1 MNQSRFVKGLTVTM
15 LVALV
20 FSVWTAPFAR
30 AAVPTVPAGA
40 DSTPIIYYYTEG
52 CSECRAVE
60 QYLDALSTAYDFYL
74 YKKVDSLDAAGAK
87 VRSTLDTA
95 YGVPDAERGVA
106 PTIFVG
112 DKVFLREPAIKAG
125 LEQALISSTPALR
138 QHLLDAEAAAE
149 NGGGSEP
156 TDLFKTFS
164 VLTVVGAGLLDGIN
178 PCAFATLIFFISY
191 LIMRSKS
198 KRDILFVGLAFAAG
212 VFLAYLAAGMGLYQF
227 VSRVPWF
234 FALSKWFYM
243 IIGIFAAVI
252 AVLSVRDA
260 WRARH
265 GDLGD
270 MTLQLPERNKGMIHK
285 LIRDQARTGFVAT
298 SAFLV
303 AFPVSLFEF
312 MCTGQTY
319 LPTIVLIF
327 SQNVLRQRAALF
339 LVIYNLL
346 FILPL
351 VLITVIAYLGVTS
364 DHLVTWLKRNAAP
377 VKAATAVLFVALAG
391 FLLVR
396 ALTLFGVIR

>member
-1 MNQSRFVKGLTVTM
+1 VNRFRFLKGLVVAM
-15 LVALV
+15 LAVLV
-20 FSVWTAPFAR
+20 CGAWAVPFAR
-30 AAVPTVPAGA
+30 AVAPTAPAHA

-52 CSECRAVE
+52 CSECQAVE
-60 QYLDALSTAYDFYL
+60 QYLDALSTQYDFYL

-87 VRSTLDTA
+87 VRSALDTA
-95 YGVPDAERGVA
+95 YGVPDAQRGVA
-106 PTIFVG
+106 PTIFIG
-112 DKVFLREPAIKAG
+112 DRVFIREPAIKAG
-125 LEQALISSTPALR
+125 LEQALTSSTPALR
-138 QHLLDAEAAAE
+138 GHLLDAEATAE
-149 NGGGSEP
+149 KGGGSEP

-164 VLTVVGAGLLDGIN
+164 VLTVIGAGLLDGIN

-198 KRDILFVGLAFAAG
+198 RRDILFVGLAFAVG
-212 VFLAYLAAGMGLYQF
+212 VFLAYLAAGMGLYQV

-234 FALSKWFYM
+234 FALSKWFYLA
-243 IIGIFAAVI
+243 IGIFAAVI

-285 LIRDQARTGFVAT
+285 LIRGQARTGFVAT

-327 SQNVLRQRAALF
+327 SQNVLKQRAVLF
-339 LVIYNLL
+339 LILYNLL

-351 VLITVIAYLGVTS
+351 VLITVIAFLGVTS

-377 VKAATAVLFVALAG
+377 VKVATAVLFVALAA
-391 FLLVR
+391 FLILR

>member
-1 MNQSRFVKGLTVTM
+1 M
-15 LVALV
+15 LIGVCMIGVPVRAVEQTTPPSATSVPLV
-20 FSVWTAPFAR
+20 
-30 AAVPTVPAGA
+30 
-40 DSTPIIYYYTEG
+40 YYYTVG

-60 QYLDALSTAYDFYL
+60 EYLGALSKKYDFYV
-74 YKKVDSLDAAGAK
+74 YKKVDALDSTGAK
-87 VRSTLDTA
+87 VRSALDTS
-95 YGVPDAERGVA
+95 YGVPDAQRGIA

-112 DKVFLREPAIKAG
+112 DKVFLRESAIKTG
-125 LEQALISSTPALR
+125 LEQALKSSTPALR
-138 QHLLDAEAAAE
+138 QHLMDAEGAAE
-149 NGGGSEP
+149 KSGGSVP
-156 TDLFKTFS
+156 TNVFKTFS
-164 VLTVVGAGLLDGIN
+164 VLTVIGAGLLDGIN

-198 KRDILFVGLAFAAG
+198 RRDILFVGLAFALG
-212 VFLAYLAAGMGLYQF
+212 VFIAYLAAGLGLYQL
-227 VSRVPWF
+227 VSRATWF
-234 FALSKWFYM
+234 FALSKWFYLA
-243 IIGIFAAVI
+243 IGIFAGVI

-260 WRARH
+260 WHARH

-270 MTLQLPERNKGMIHK
+270 MTLQLPERNKDMIHK
-285 LIRDQARTGFVAT
+285 LIRNQARTGFVAT

-327 SQNVLRQRAALF
+327 SQSVLKQRAALL
-339 LVIYNLL
+339 LVVYNLL
-346 FILPL
+346 FVLPL

-391 FLLVR
+391 FLIVR

>member
-1 MNQSRFVKGLTVTM
+1 MTRTLRFRAIAIALI
-15 LVALV
+15 ALV
-20 FSVWTAPFAR
+20 CALTAIGRVRAVEQTTAPSE
-30 AAVPTVPAGA
+30 T
-40 DSTPIIYYYTEG
+40 SIPIIYYFTEG

-60 QYLDALSTAYDFYL
+60 QQVEALASTYDFYI
-74 YKKVDSLDAAGAK
+74 YRKVDSLDAAGAK
-87 VRSTLDTA
+87 VRSALDTE
-95 YGVPDAERGVA
+95 YGVPDAQRGVA
-106 PTIFVG
+106 PTIFIG
-112 DKVFLREPAIKAG
+112 DDVFIREPAIKAG
-125 LEQALISSTPALR
+125 LEQALRESTPLSN
-138 QHLLDAEAAAE
+138 QHLLDAWTAAGQSGA
-149 NGGGSEP
+149 EP

-164 VLTVVGAGLLDGIN
+164 VLTVIGAGLLDGVN

-212 VFLAYLAAGMGLYQF
+212 VFIAYLAAGMGLYQV
-227 VSRVPWF
+227 VSRASWF
-234 FALSKWFYM
+234 FALSKWFYLV
-243 IIGIFAAVI
+243 IGIFAAVI

-270 MTLQLPERNKGMIHK
+270 MTLQLPERNKGIIHK
-285 LIRDQARTGFVAT
+285 LIRNQARTGFVAT

-319 LPTIVLIF
+319 LPTIVLIV
-327 SQNVLRQRAALF
+327 SQDALRARAALL
-339 LVIYNLL
+339 LVVYNLL
-346 FILPL
+346 FIFPL
-351 VLITVIAYLGVTS
+351 VLITGIAYLGVTS
-364 DHLVTWLKRNAAP
+364 EHLVAWLKKNATP

-396 ALTLFGVIR
+396 ALTLFGVI

>member
-1 MNQSRFVKGLTVTM
+1 VNQPRFLKGLTVAM
-15 LVALV
+15 LAALLCGA
-20 FSVWTAPFAR
+20 WAAPLAR
-30 AAVPTVPAGA
+30 AIPTASADA

-60 QYLDALSTAYDFYL
+60 QYLEVLSTTYGFYL
-74 YKKVDSLDAAGAK
+74 YRKVDSLDGAGAK
-87 VRSTLDTA
+87 VRSALDTA
-95 YGVPDAERGVA
+95 YGVPEAQRGVA

-112 DKVFLREPAIKAG
+112 DRVFLREPAIKAG
-125 LEQALISSTPALR
+125 LEQALKSSTPELR
-138 QHLLDAEAAAE
+138 QHLLEAEAAAE
-149 NGGGSEP
+149 NGGGGEP
-156 TDLFKTFS
+156 ADLFKTFS
-164 VLTVVGAGLLDGIN
+164 VLTVIGAGLLDGVN

-191 LIMRSKS
+191 LIMRSKAR
-198 KRDILFVGLAFAAG
+198 RDILFVGLAFAAG

-234 FALSKWFYM
+234 FALSKWFYLA
-243 IIGIFAAVI
+243 IGIFAAVI

-270 MTLQLPERNKGMIHK
+270 MTLQLPERNKGMIHT
-285 LIRDQARTGFVAT
+285 LIRGQARTGFVAT

-327 SQNVLRQRAALF
+327 SQNVLKQRAALF
-339 LVIYNLL
+339 MVIYNLL

-351 VLITVIAYLGVTS
+351 VVITVIAYLGVTS

-391 FLLVR
+391 FLIVR

>member
-1 MNQSRFVKGLTVTM
+1 MNRFRLLRYLAVVS

-20 FSVWTAPFAR
+20 CGVVATPLVH
-30 AAVPTVPAGA
+30 AAVPTAPAHA

-52 CSECRAVE
+52 CSECQAVE
-60 QYLDALSTAYDFYL
+60 QYLDALSRTYDFYV
-74 YKKVDSLDAAGAK
+74 YKKVDSLDGAGAK
-87 VRSTLDTA
+87 VRSALDTS
-95 YGVPDAERGVA
+95 YGVPDAQRGIA

-112 DKVFLREPAIKAG
+112 DTVFLRESAIKTG
-125 LEQALISSTPALR
+125 LEQALKSSTPALR
-138 QHLLDAEAAAE
+138 QHLMDAEGAAE
-149 NGGGSEP
+149 KSGGSEP
-156 TDLFKTFS
+156 TDVFKTFS
-164 VLTVVGAGLLDGIN
+164 VLTVIGAGLLDGIN

-198 KRDILFVGLAFAAG
+198 RRDILFVGLAFALG
-212 VFLAYLAAGMGLYQF
+212 VFIAYLAAGLGLYQL
-227 VSRVPWF
+227 VSRATWF
-234 FALSKWFYM
+234 FALSKWFYLA
-243 IIGIFAAVI
+243 IGIFAGMI

-260 WRARH
+260 WHARH

-270 MTLQLPERNKGMIHK
+270 MTLQLPERNKSMIHR

-327 SQNVLRQRAALF
+327 SQSVLKQRAALL

-346 FILPL
+346 FVLPL
-351 VLITVIAYLGVTS
+351 VLITVIAELGVTS

-377 VKAATAVLFVALAG
+377 VKAATAMLFVALAG
-391 FLLVR
+391 FFIVR

>member
-1 MNQSRFVKGLTVTM
+1 VRGHVVRPLVLSL
-15 LVALV
+15 LVAL
-20 FSVWTAPFAR
+20 SVLAGITPAR
-30 AAVPTVPAGA
+30 AVSSAPAPTEA
-40 DSTPIIYYYTEG
+40 TPIIYFYTQG
-52 CSECRAVE
+52 CSECKAVE
-60 QYLDALSTAYDFYL
+60 QELAALESAYSMTTYRKYDALDKASIGIRA
-74 YKKVDSLDAAGAK
+74 SLDEQ
-87 VRSTLDTA
+87 
-95 YGVPDAERGVA
+95 YQVPMSQRGVA

-112 DKVFLREPAIKAG
+112 DQVFVREKAIKGG
-125 LEQALISSTPALR
+125 LEDALRSSTPESR
-138 QHLLDAEAAAE
+138 QHLLDAYETAE
-149 NGGGSEP
+149 KAGGTEP

-164 VLTVVGAGLLDGIN
+164 VLTVIGAGLLDGVN

-198 KRDILFVGLAFAAG
+198 KRNILFVGLAFAGG
-212 VFLAYLAAGMGLYQF
+212 VFLAYLAAGLGLYQL
-227 VSRVPWF
+227 VSRATWF
-234 FALSKWFYM
+234 FALSKWFYL
-243 IIGIFAAVI
+243 IVGVFAAVI

-270 MTLQLPERNKGMIHK
+270 MTLQLPERNKGMIHR
-285 LIRDQARTGFVAT
+285 LIRGQARTGFVAT

-327 SQNVLRQRAALF
+327 SQDVLRTRAVLL
-339 LVIYNLL
+339 LVVYNLL

-351 VLITVIAYLGVTS
+351 VFITCIAYFGVTS
-364 DHLVTWLKRNAAP
+364 EHLVAWLKRNATV
-377 VKAATAVLFVALAG
+377 VKAATAVLFVALSA

-396 ALTLFGVIR
+396 ALTLFGVIG

>member
-1 MNQSRFVKGLTVTM
+1 MTRNTAWRTAAF
-15 LVALV
+15 LVAVLIGVCMIGVPVRGVEQGPPPSATSVPLV
-20 FSVWTAPFAR
+20 
-30 AAVPTVPAGA
+30 
-40 DSTPIIYYYTEG
+40 YYYTEG

-60 QYLDALSTAYDFYL
+60 QYLDALLTQYDFYV
-74 YKKVDSLDAAGAK
+74 YKKVDSLDGAGAK
-87 VRSTLDTA
+87 VRSSLDTS
-95 YGVPDAERGVA
+95 YGVPDAQRGIA

-112 DKVFLREPAIKAG
+112 DKVFLRESGIKTG
-125 LEQALISSTPALR
+125 LEEALQSSTPALR
-138 QHLLDAEAAAE
+138 QHLMDAVAAAE
-149 NGGGSEP
+149 KSGGSEP
-156 TDLFKTFS
+156 TDVFKTFS
-164 VLTVVGAGLLDGIN
+164 VLTVIGAGLLDGIN

-191 LIMRSKS
+191 LIMRSRS
-198 KRDILFVGLAFAAG
+198 RRDILVVGLAFALG
-212 VFLAYLAAGMGLYQF
+212 VFIAYLAAGLGLYQL
-227 VSRVPWF
+227 VSRATWF
-234 FALSKWFYM
+234 FALSKWFYLV
-243 IIGIFAAVI
+243 IGIFAGVI

-270 MTLQLPERNKGMIHK
+270 MTLQLPERNKGMIHR
-285 LIRDQARTGFVAT
+285 LIRDQARTGLVAT

-327 SQNVLRQRAALF
+327 SQSALKQRAALL
-339 LVIYNLL
+339 LVVYNLL

-351 VLITVIAYLGVTS
+351 VLITVIACLGVTS

-377 VKAATAVLFVALAG
+377 VKVATAVLFIALAG
-391 FLLVR
+391 FFTVR

>member
-1 MNQSRFVKGLTVTM
+1 VTRTLRFRAIAIALIVLACTLSATGGVRAIEQTV
-15 LVALV
+15 
-20 FSVWTAPFAR
+20 APSQA
-30 AAVPTVPAGA
+30 
-40 DSTPIIYYYTEG
+40 STPLIYYYTEG

-60 QYLDALSTAYDFYL
+60 QELEALASAYDFYIFR
-74 YKKVDSLDAAGAK
+74 KVDSLDAAGAK
-87 VRSTLDTA
+87 VRSVLDTE
-95 YGVPDAERGVA
+95 YGVPDAQRGVA
-106 PTIFVG
+106 PTIFIG
-112 DKVFLREPAIKAG
+112 DDVFIREPTIKAG
-125 LEQALISSTPALR
+125 LEKALRESTPLSH
-138 QHLLDAEAAAE
+138 QHLLDAWASAE
-149 NGGGSEP
+149 KSGGKEP

-164 VLTVVGAGLLDGIN
+164 VLTVIGAGLLDGVN

-212 VFLAYLAAGMGLYQF
+212 VFIAYLAAGMGLYQV
-227 VSRVPWF
+227 VSRASWF
-234 FALSKWFYM
+234 FALSKWFYL
-243 IIGIFAAVI
+243 IIGVFAAVI
-252 AVLSVRDA
+252 AILSVRDA

-270 MTLQLPERNKGMIHK
+270 MTLQLPERNKGIIHR

-319 LPTIVLIF
+319 LPTIVLIV
-327 SQNVLRQRAALF
+327 SQDALRARAALL
-339 LVIYNLL
+339 LVVYNLL

-351 VLITVIAYLGVTS
+351 VLITGIAYLGVTS
-364 DHLVTWLKRNAAP
+364 EHLVAWLKKNATP

-396 ALTLFGVIR
+396 ALTLFGLI

>member
-1 MNQSRFVKGLTVTM
+1 MNRFRLLRYLAVVS

-20 FSVWTAPFAR
+20 CGVVATPIVH
-30 AAVPTVPAGA
+30 AAVPTAPAHA

-52 CSECRAVE
+52 CSECQAVE
-60 QYLDALSTAYDFYL
+60 QYLGTLSRTYDFYV
-74 YKKVDSLDAAGAK
+74 YKKVDALDSTGAK
-87 VRSTLDTA
+87 VRSALDTS
-95 YGVPDAERGVA
+95 YGVPDAQRGIA

-112 DKVFLREPAIKAG
+112 DKVFLRESAIKTG
-125 LEQALISSTPALR
+125 LEQALKSSTPALR
-138 QHLLDAEAAAE
+138 QHLMDAEGAAE
-149 NGGGSEP
+149 KSGGSEP
-156 TDLFKTFS
+156 TDAFKTFS
-164 VLTVVGAGLLDGIN
+164 VLTVIGAGLLDGIN

-198 KRDILFVGLAFAAG
+198 RRDILFVGLAFALG
-212 VFLAYLAAGMGLYQF
+212 VFIAYLAAGLGLYQL
-227 VSRVPWF
+227 VSRATWF
-234 FALSKWFYM
+234 FALSKWFYLA
-243 IIGIFAAVI
+243 IGIFAGVI

-260 WRARH
+260 WHARH

-270 MTLQLPERNKGMIHK
+270 MTLQLPERNKSMIHR

-327 SQNVLRQRAALF
+327 SQSVLKQRAVLL
-339 LVIYNLL
+339 LVVYNLL

-351 VLITVIAYLGVTS
+351 VLITVIAELGVTS

-391 FLLVR
+391 FFIVR

>member
-1 MNQSRFVKGLTVTM
+1 VTRTLRFRAIA
-15 LVALV
+15 VALIALACTLSATGRV
-20 FSVWTAPFAR
+20 RAIEQTAAPS
-30 AAVPTVPAGA
+30 AA
-40 DSTPIIYYYTEG
+40 STPLVYYYTEG

-60 QYLDALSTAYDFYL
+60 LQLDALMSRYDFYI
-74 YKKVDSLDAAGAK
+74 YRKVDSLDAAGAGI
-87 VRSTLDTA
+87 RSALDTA
-95 YGVPDAERGVA
+95 YGVPDAQRGVA

-112 DKVFLREPAIKAG
+112 DQVFIREPAIKAG
-125 LEQALISSTPALR
+125 LEKALQESTPGLR
-138 QHLLDAEAAAE
+138 QHLVDAWAAGE
-149 NGGGSEP
+149 KGGGKEP

-164 VLTVVGAGLLDGIN
+164 VLTVIGAGLLDGVN

-198 KRDILFVGLAFAAG
+198 RRNILFVGLAFAAG
-212 VFLAYLAAGMGLYQF
+212 VFIAYLAAGLGLYQL
-227 VSRVPWF
+227 VSRATWF
-234 FALSKWFYM
+234 FALSKWFYL
-243 IIGIFAAVI
+243 IVGVFAAVI
-252 AVLSVRDA
+252 AVLSIRDA

-270 MTLQLPERNKGMIHK
+270 MTLQLPERNKGIIHK
-285 LIRDQARTGFVAT
+285 LIRGQARTGFVAT

-327 SQNVLRQRAALF
+327 SQDALRARAVLL
-339 LVIYNLL
+339 LVVYNLL

-351 VLITVIAYLGVTS
+351 VLITGIAYLGVTS
-364 DHLVTWLKRNAAP
+364 EHLVAWLKKNATP

-391 FLLVR
+391 FLLAR

>member
-1 MNQSRFVKGLTVTM
+1 MNRPGFLKV
-15 LVALV
+15 LVVATLAV
-20 FSVWTAPFAR
+20 VVCGAWAAPFAH
-30 AAVPTVPAGA
+30 AAVPATPLHV

-52 CSECRAVE
+52 CSECQAVD
-60 QYLDALSTAYDFYL
+60 QYLDTLSTKYDFYV
-74 YKKVDSLDAAGAK
+74 YKKVDSLDSAGAK
-87 VRSTLDTA
+87 VRSALDTS
-95 YGVPDAERGVA
+95 YGVPDAQRGIA

-112 DKVFLREPAIKAG
+112 DKVFLREPAIKTG
-125 LEQALISSTPALR
+125 LEQALKSSTPALR

-149 NGGGSEP
+149 KGGGSEP

-164 VLTVVGAGLLDGIN
+164 VLTVIGAGLLDGIN

-198 KRDILFVGLAFAAG
+198 KRDILFVGLTFALG
-212 VFLAYLAAGMGLYQF
+212 VFIAYLAAGLGLYQL
-227 VSRVPWF
+227 VSRAKWF
-234 FALSKWFYM
+234 FALSKWFYLA
-243 IIGIFAAVI
+243 IGVFAAVI

-270 MTLQLPERNKGMIHK
+270 MTLQLPERNKGMIHR

-298 SAFLV
+298 GAFLV

-327 SQNVLRQRAALF
+327 SQNVLKQRAALF
-339 LVIYNLL
+339 MVVYNLL

-364 DHLVTWLKRNAAP
+364 DHLVTWLKKNAAP
-377 VKAATAVLFVALAG
+377 VKVATAVLFVALAG
-391 FLLVR
+391 FLIVR

>member
-1 MNQSRFVKGLTVTM
+1 VTRTFRLQVVL
-15 LVALV
+15 LVAV
-20 FSVWTAPFAR
+20 FLTCTFIAIGGVRAIEQTAA
-30 AAVPTVPAGA
+30 PTAT
-40 DSTPIIYYYTEG
+40 STPIVYYYTEG

-60 QYLDALSTAYDFYL
+60 QELEALASAYDFYI
-74 YKKVDSLDAAGAK
+74 YRKIDSLDVAGAK
-87 VRSTLDTA
+87 VRSALDTA
-95 YGVPDAERGVA
+95 YGVLDAQRGVA

-112 DKVFLREPAIKAG
+112 DKVFVRETAIKAG
-125 LEQALISSTPALR
+125 LEQALEASTPQSR
-138 QHLLDAEAAAE
+138 RHLLDAWTAAGQSGA
-149 NGGGSEP
+149 EP

-164 VLTVVGAGLLDGIN
+164 VLTVIGAGLLDGVN

-198 KRDILFVGLAFAAG
+198 RKDILFVGLAFAAG
-212 VFLAYLAAGMGLYQF
+212 VFIAYLAAGMGLYQL
-227 VSRVPWF
+227 VSRATWF
-234 FALSKWFYM
+234 FALSKWFYLV
-243 IIGIFAAVI
+243 IGLFAAVI

-270 MTLQLPERNKGMIHK
+270 MTLQLPERNKGIIHK
-285 LIRDQARTGFVAT
+285 LIRNQARTGFVAT

-319 LPTIVLIF
+319 LPTIVLIV
-327 SQNVLRQRAALF
+327 SQDALRARAALL
-339 LVIYNLL
+339 LVVYNLL

-351 VLITVIAYLGVTS
+351 VLITGIAYLGVTS
-364 DHLVTWLKRNAAP
+364 EHLVAWLKRNATP

>member
-1 MNQSRFVKGLTVTM
+1 LLKGLAVAT
-15 LVALV
+15 LLALV
-20 FSVWTAPFAR
+20 CGVWAAPFAR
-30 AAVPTVPAGA
+30 AAVPTAPAHA

-60 QYLDALSTAYDFYL
+60 QQLEALSTRYDFYV
-74 YKKVDSLDAAGAK
+74 YKKADSLDGAGAK
-87 VRSTLDTA
+87 VRSALDTA
-95 YGVPDAERGVA
+95 YGVPEAERGVA

-112 DKVFLREPAIKAG
+112 DKVFLREPAIKTG
-125 LEQALISSTPALR
+125 LEQALKSSTPVLR
-138 QHLLDAEAAAE
+138 QYLLDAQATAE
-149 NGGGSEP
+149 KGGGSEP

-164 VLTVVGAGLLDGIN
+164 ILTVIGAGLLDGVN

-198 KRDILFVGLAFAAG
+198 RRDILFVGLAFAAG
-212 VFLAYLAAGMGLYQF
+212 VFLAYLAAGMGLYQV

-234 FALSKWFYM
+234 FALSKWFYLA
-243 IIGIFAAVI
+243 IGIFAAVI

-260 WRARH
+260 WRARN

-327 SQNVLRQRAALF
+327 SQSVLKQRAALL

-364 DHLVTWLKRNAAP
+364 DHLVAWLKRNAAP
-377 VKAATAVLFVALAG
+377 VKAATAILFVALAG
-391 FLLVR
+391 FLIVR

>member
-1 MNQSRFVKGLTVTM
+1 VNRSRFVKGLTVAM
-15 LVALV
+15 LVALAL
-20 FSVWTAPFAR
+20 SAWTAPFAR
-30 AAVPTVPAGA
+30 AAVPTAPTDA

-60 QYLDALSTAYDFYL
+60 QYLEVLSAQYDFYL
-74 YKKVDSLDAAGAK
+74 YKKVDSLDGAGAK
-87 VRSTLDTA
+87 VRSALDAT
-95 YGVPDAERGVA
+95 YGVADAERGVA

-112 DKVFLREPAIKAG
+112 DRVFIREPAIKAG
-125 LEQALISSTPALR
+125 LEQALKSSTPELR
-138 QHLLDAEAAAE
+138 QHLLDAEGAAE
-149 NGGGSEP
+149 NGGGDDP
-156 TDLFKTFS
+156 ADLFKTFS
-164 VLTVVGAGLLDGIN
+164 VLTVVGAGLLDGVN

-191 LIMRSKS
+191 LIIRSKAR
-198 KRDILFVGLAFAAG
+198 RDILFVGLAFAAG
-212 VFLAYLAAGMGLYQF
+212 VFLAYLAAGMGLYQV

-234 FALSKWFYM
+234 FALSKWFYLA
-243 IIGIFAAVI
+243 IGVFAAVI

-270 MTLQLPERNKGMIHK
+270 MTLQLPERNKGIIHR
-285 LIRDQARTGFVAT
+285 LIRDQARTGFVVT

-327 SQNVLRQRAALF
+327 SQSVLKQRAALF
-339 LVIYNLL
+339 LIIYNLL

-364 DHLVTWLKRNAAP
+364 DHLVTWLKKNAAP

-391 FLLVR
+391 FLIVR

>member
-1 MNQSRFVKGLTVTM
+1 VTKTFRLTASLLV
-15 LVALV
+15 LVALSCV
-20 FSVWTAPFAR
+20 SVAAGPVRAVEQTAAPSQ
-30 AAVPTVPAGA
+30 T
-40 DSTPIIYYYTEG
+40 STPLIYYYTEG

-60 QYLDALSTAYDFYL
+60 QELEALASTYDFYI
-74 YKKVDSLDAAGAK
+74 YRKVDSLDAAGAK
-87 VRSTLDTA
+87 VRSALDTS
-95 YGVPDAERGVA
+95 YGVPDAQRGVA
-106 PTIFVG
+106 PTIFIG
-112 DKVFLREPAIKAG
+112 DKVFVREPAIKGG
-125 LEQALISSTPALR
+125 LEQALQSSTPELR
-138 QHLLDAEAAAE
+138 QHLLDAWTSAE
-149 NGGGSEP
+149 KGGGTEP

-164 VLTVVGAGLLDGIN
+164 VLTVIGAGLLDGVN

-212 VFLAYLAAGMGLYQF
+212 VFIAYLAAGMGLYQV
-227 VSRVPWF
+227 VSRATWF
-234 FALSKWFYM
+234 FALSKWFYLV
-243 IIGIFAAVI
+243 IGVFAAVI

-270 MTLQLPERNKGMIHK
+270 MTLQLPERNKGIIHK
-285 LIRDQARTGFVAT
+285 LIRNQARTGFVAT

-319 LPTIVLIF
+319 LPTIVLIV
-327 SQNVLRQRAALF
+327 SQDALRARAALL
-339 LVIYNLL
+339 LVVYNLL

-351 VLITVIAYLGVTS
+351 VLITGIAYLGVTS
-364 DHLVTWLKRNAAP
+364 EHLVAWLKRNATP

-396 ALTLFGVIR
+396 ALTLFGVLR

>member
-1 MNQSRFVKGLTVTM
+1 MRLHAPVTRLAVIAACLVLVLT
-15 LVALV
+15 
-20 FSVWTAPFAR
+20 PFR
-30 AAVPTVPAGA
+30 AASSAASGTTDTPGDGVPIVYF
-40 DSTPIIYYYTEG
+40 STEG
-52 CSECRAVE
+52 CSECQAVSE
-60 QYLDALSTAYDFYL
+60 LLESLAKRYDFYV
-74 YKKVDSLDAAGAK
+74 YKKVDSLDPAGAK
-87 VRSTLDTA
+87 VRAALDEA
-95 YGVPDAERGVA
+95 YGVPKAQRGVA

-112 DKVFLREPAIKAG
+112 DRVLVREEAIDKG
-125 LEQALISSTPALR
+125 LESALLLSTPELGR
-138 QHLLDAEAAAE
+138 HLVDAWASAE
-149 NGGGSEP
+149 RGGGTEP
-156 TDLFKTFS
+156 SDLFKTFS
-164 VLTVVGAGLLDGIN
+164 VLTVVGAGLLDGVN

-198 KRDILFVGLAFAAG
+198 KRDILLVGLAFAAG
-212 VFLAYLAAGMGLYQF
+212 VFLAYLAAGMGLYQL
-227 VSRVPWF
+227 VSRAKWF
-234 FALSKWFYM
+234 FALSKWFYLV
-243 IIGIFAAVI
+243 IGVFAAVI

-285 LIRDQARTGFVAT
+285 LIRNQARTGFVAT
-298 SAFLV
+298 SAFLI

-327 SQNVLRQRAALF
+327 SQSVLKQRATLLLIA
-339 LVIYNLL
+339 YNLL

-364 DHLVTWLKRNAAP
+364 DHLVAWLKKNAAP

-396 ALTLFGVIR
+396 AFTLFGGIK

>member
-1 MNQSRFVKGLTVTM
+1 MSLLM
-15 LVALV
+15 
-20 FSVWTAPFAR
+20 R
-30 AAVPTVPAGA
+30 AARRLSAVMFVIVLAATLFLGGPRAAAAPSGV
-40 DSTPIIYYYTEG
+40 PIIYYYTEG
-52 CSECRAVE
+52 CSECGAVDE
-60 QYLDALSTAYDFYL
+60 ELEALSADYDFYV
-74 YKKVDSLDAAGAK
+74 YQKVDSLDVKGAVIRAA
-87 VRSTLDTA
+87 LDEA
-95 YGVPDAERGVA
+95 FGVPQASRGVA

-112 DKVFLREPAIKAG
+112 NRALVREKAIKSG
-125 LEQALISSTPALR
+125 LESALRLSTPER
-138 QHLLDAEAAAE
+138 DQHLLDAWTAAQQ
-149 NGGGSEP
+149 GGETEP

-164 VLTVVGAGLLDGIN
+164 VLTVVGAGLLDGVN

-212 VFLAYLAAGMGLYQF
+212 VFLAYLAAGMGLYQL
-227 VSRVPWF
+227 VSRATWF
-234 FALSKWFYM
+234 FALSKWFYL
-243 IIGIFAAVI
+243 IIGVFAAVI
-252 AVLSVRDA
+252 AILSVRDA

-270 MTLQLPERNKGMIHK
+270 MTLRLPERNKGIIHR

-298 SAFLV
+298 GAFLV

-327 SQNVLRQRAALF
+327 SQNALRQRAVLL
-339 LVIYNLL
+339 LVMYNLL

-351 VLITVIAYLGVTS
+351 VVITCIAYFGVTS
-364 DHLVTWLKRNAAP
+364 EHLVAWLRKNATT

-391 FLLVR
+391 FLLTR

>member
-1 MNQSRFVKGLTVTM
+1 MNRFRLLRYLAVVS

-20 FSVWTAPFAR
+20 CGVVATPIVH
-30 AAVPTVPAGA
+30 AAVPTAPAHA

-52 CSECRAVE
+52 CSECQAVE
-60 QYLDALSTAYDFYL
+60 QYLDALSRTYDFYV
-74 YKKVDSLDAAGAK
+74 YKKVDALDSTGAK
-87 VRSTLDTA
+87 VRSALDTS
-95 YGVPDAERGVA
+95 YGVPDAQRGIA

-112 DKVFLREPAIKAG
+112 DKVFLREPAIKTG
-125 LEQALISSTPALR
+125 LEQALKSSTSALR

-149 NGGGSEP
+149 KGGGSEP

-164 VLTVVGAGLLDGIN
+164 VLTVIGAGLLDGIN

-198 KRDILFVGLAFAAG
+198 KRDILFVGLTFALG
-212 VFLAYLAAGMGLYQF
+212 VFIAYLAAGLGLDQL
-227 VSRVPWF
+227 VSRAKWF
-234 FALSKWFYM
+234 FALSKWFYLA
-243 IIGIFAAVI
+243 IGVFAAVI

-270 MTLQLPERNKGMIHK
+270 MTLQLPERNKGMIHR

-298 SAFLV
+298 GAFLV

-327 SQNVLRQRAALF
+327 SQNVLKQRAALF
-339 LVIYNLL
+339 MVVYNLL

-364 DHLVTWLKRNAAP
+364 DHLVTLLKKNAAP
-377 VKAATAVLFVALAG
+377 VKVATAVLFVALAG
-391 FLLVR
+391 FLVVR

>member
-1 MNQSRFVKGLTVTM
+1 M
-15 LVALV
+15 LAVLV
-20 FSVWTAPFAR
+20 CGAWAVPFAR
-30 AAVPTVPAGA
+30 AVAPTAPAHA

-52 CSECRAVE
+52 CSECQAVE
-60 QYLDALSTAYDFYL
+60 QYLDALSTKYDFYL

-87 VRSTLDTA
+87 VRSALDTA
-95 YGVPDAERGVA
+95 YGVPDAQRGVA

-112 DKVFLREPAIKAG
+112 NKVFIREPAIKAG
-125 LEQALISSTPALR
+125 LEQALKSSTPALD
-138 QHLLDAEAAAE
+138 QHLLDAEAVAE
-149 NGGGSEP
+149 KGGGKEP

-164 VLTVVGAGLLDGIN
+164 ILTVIGAGLLDGIN

-198 KRDILFVGLAFAAG
+198 RRDILFVGLAFAVG
-212 VFLAYLAAGMGLYQF
+212 VFLAYLAAGMGLYQI

-234 FALSKWFYM
+234 FALSKWFYLA
-243 IIGIFAAVI
+243 IGIFAAVI

-285 LIRDQARTGFVAT
+285 LIRGQARTGFVAT

-327 SQNVLRQRAALF
+327 SQNILKQRAALF
-339 LVIYNLL
+339 LILYNLL

-351 VLITVIAYLGVTS
+351 VLITVIAFLGVTS
-364 DHLVTWLKRNAAP
+364 DHLVTWLKRNATA
-377 VKAATAVLFVALAG
+377 VKVATAILFVALAA
-391 FLLVR
+391 FLILR

>member
-1 MNQSRFVKGLTVTM
+1 VTRTLRFRAIAIA
-15 LVALV
+15 LVALACTLSATGGV
-20 FSVWTAPFAR
+20 RAIEQTAAPSA
-30 AAVPTVPAGA
+30 T
-40 DSTPIIYYYTEG
+40 STPLIYYYTEG

-60 QYLDALSTAYDFYL
+60 QELEALASTFDFYIFR
-74 YKKVDSLDAAGAK
+74 KVDSLDAAGAK
-87 VRSTLDTA
+87 VRSVLDTE
-95 YGVPDAERGVA
+95 YGVPDAQRGVA
-106 PTIFVG
+106 PTIFIG
-112 DKVFLREPAIKAG
+112 DDVFIREPAIKAG
-125 LEQALISSTPALR
+125 LEKALR
-138 QHLLDAEAAAE
+138 ESTRLSHQHLLDAWASAE
-149 NGGGSEP
+149 KSGGKEP

-164 VLTVVGAGLLDGIN
+164 VLTVIGAGLLDGVN

-212 VFLAYLAAGMGLYQF
+212 VFIAYLAAGLGLYQV
-227 VSRVPWF
+227 VSRASWF
-234 FALSKWFYM
+234 FALSKWFYLV
-243 IIGIFAAVI
+243 IGIFAAVI

-270 MTLQLPERNKGMIHK
+270 MTLQLPERNKGIIHK
-285 LIRDQARTGFVAT
+285 LIRNQARTGFVAT

-319 LPTIVLIF
+319 LPTIVLIV
-327 SQNVLRQRAALF
+327 SQDALRARAALL
-339 LVIYNLL
+339 LVVYNLL

-351 VLITVIAYLGVTS
+351 VLITGIAYLGVTS
-364 DHLVTWLKRNAAP
+364 EHLVAWLKKNATP

-396 ALTLFGVIR
+396 ALTLFGLI

>member
-1 MNQSRFVKGLTVTM
+1 MSWSRFLKVLTVAT
-15 LVALV
+15 LAALV
-20 FSVWTAPFAR
+20 CGVWAAPLVRASVPTAPAH
-30 AAVPTVPAGA
+30 A

-52 CSECRAVE
+52 CSECHAVE
-60 QYLDALSTAYDFYL
+60 QYLDALSRTYDFYV
-74 YKKVDSLDAAGAK
+74 YKKVDSLDGAGAK
-87 VRSTLDTA
+87 VRSALDTS
-95 YGVPDAERGVA
+95 YGVPDAQRGIA

-112 DKVFLREPAIKAG
+112 DTVFLRESAIKTG
-125 LEQALISSTPALR
+125 LEQALKSSTPALR
-138 QHLLDAEAAAE
+138 QHLMDAEGAAE
-149 NGGGSEP
+149 KSGGSEP
-156 TDLFKTFS
+156 TDVSKTFS
-164 VLTVVGAGLLDGIN
+164 VLTVIGAGLLDGIN

-198 KRDILFVGLAFAAG
+198 RRDILFVGLAFALG
-212 VFLAYLAAGMGLYQF
+212 VFIAYLAAGLGLYQL
-227 VSRVPWF
+227 VSRATWF
-234 FALSKWFYM
+234 FALSKWFYLA
-243 IIGIFAAVI
+243 IGIFAGVI

-260 WRARH
+260 WHARH

-270 MTLQLPERNKGMIHK
+270 MTLQLPERNKDMIHR

-327 SQNVLRQRAALF
+327 SQSVLKQRAALL

-346 FILPL
+346 FVLPL
-351 VLITVIAYLGVTS
+351 VLITVIAELGVTS

-377 VKAATAVLFVALAG
+377 VKAATAMLFVALAG
-391 FLLVR
+391 FFIVR

>member
-1 MNQSRFVKGLTVTM
+1 MSWSRFLKVLTVAT
-15 LVALV
+15 LAALV
-20 FSVWTAPFAR
+20 CGVWAAPLVRASVSTTP
-30 AAVPTVPAGA
+30 VHA

-60 QYLDALSTAYDFYL
+60 QYLDALSRTYDFYV
-74 YKKVDSLDAAGAK
+74 YKKVDSLDGAGAK
-87 VRSTLDTA
+87 VRSALDTA
-95 YGVPDAERGVA
+95 YGVPDAQRGIA

-112 DKVFLREPAIKAG
+112 DTVFLRESAIKTG
-125 LEQALISSTPALR
+125 LEQALKSSTPALR
-138 QHLLDAEAAAE
+138 QHLMDAEGAAE
-149 NGGGSEP
+149 KSGGSEP
-156 TDLFKTFS
+156 TNVFKTFS
-164 VLTVVGAGLLDGIN
+164 VLTVIGAGLLDGMN

-198 KRDILFVGLAFAAG
+198 RRDILFVGLAFALG
-212 VFLAYLAAGMGLYQF
+212 VFIAYLAAGLGLYQL
-227 VSRVPWF
+227 VSRATWF
-234 FALSKWFYM
+234 FALSKWFYLA
-243 IIGIFAAVI
+243 IGIFAGVI

-260 WRARH
+260 WHARH

-270 MTLQLPERNKGMIHK
+270 MTLQLPERNKSMIHR

-327 SQNVLRQRAALF
+327 SQSVLKQRAVLL
-339 LVIYNLL
+339 LVVYNLL

-351 VLITVIAYLGVTS
+351 VLITVIAELGVTS

-391 FLLVR
+391 FFIVR

>member
-1 MNQSRFVKGLTVTM
+1 VTRTFR
-15 LVALV
+15 LKATLLAVVALV
-20 FSVWTAPFAR
+20 CALTAIGRVR
-30 AAVPTVPAGA
+30 AIEQTAAPSAA
-40 DSTPIIYYYTEG
+40 STPLIYYFTEG

-60 QYLDALSTAYDFYL
+60 QELEVLGSTYDFYI
-74 YKKVDSLDAAGAK
+74 YRKVDSLDAAGAK
-87 VRSTLDTA
+87 VRSALDTS
-95 YGVPDAERGVA
+95 YGVPDAQRGVA
-106 PTIFVG
+106 PTIFIG
-112 DKVFLREPAIKAG
+112 DKVFVREPAIKAG
-125 LEQALISSTPALR
+125 LEQALQSSTPALR
-138 QHLLDAEAAAE
+138 QQLLDAWVSAE
-149 NGGGSEP
+149 KGGGKEP

-164 VLTVVGAGLLDGIN
+164 VLTVIGAGLLDGVN

-212 VFLAYLAAGMGLYQF
+212 VFIAYLAAGMGLYQV
-227 VSRVPWF
+227 VSRSSWF
-234 FALSKWFYM
+234 FALSKWFYLV
-243 IIGIFAAVI
+243 IGIFAAVI

-270 MTLQLPERNKGMIHK
+270 MTLHLPERNKGIIHK
-285 LIRDQARTGFVAT
+285 LIRNQARTGFVAT

-319 LPTIVLIF
+319 LPTIVLIV
-327 SQNVLRQRAALF
+327 SQDALRARAALL
-339 LVIYNLL
+339 LVVYNLL

-351 VLITVIAYLGVTS
+351 VLITGIAYLGVTS
-364 DHLVTWLKRNAAP
+364 EHLVAWLKRNATP
-377 VKAATAVLFVALAG
+377 VKAATSVLFIALAG